1 MSDQPFQGVDRFG
14 GARQGLALRA
24 YASRSLPG
32 EGEGEGEGERGGRG
46 LPGPAAGHAH
56 ERDRPRLNAT

>member
-14 GARQGLALRA
+14 GARQGFALRA
-24 YASRSLPG
+24 YAPRSLP
-32 EGEGEGEGERGGRG
+32 GEGEGERGGRG